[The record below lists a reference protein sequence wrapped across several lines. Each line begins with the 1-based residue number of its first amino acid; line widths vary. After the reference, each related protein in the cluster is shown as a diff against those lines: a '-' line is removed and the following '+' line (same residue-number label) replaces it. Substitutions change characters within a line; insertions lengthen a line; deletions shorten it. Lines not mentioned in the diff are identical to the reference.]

1 MNPAIIVAMLAA
13 LATKEDEP
21 EVEQPE
27 TEQPEGGEED
37 GGL

>member
-1 MNPAIIVAMLAA
+1 MNPAIVVAMLAA

-27 TEQPEGGEED
+27 PDQPEGGEED

>member
-21 EVEQPE
+21 EVEQQDPDPE
-27 TEQPEGGEED
+27 EGGEDD